1 MALAGTS
8 ARRGHSR
15 RASPKASATVW
26 ARQVGHILPVPKA
39 VLAASYTHLPNV
51 FQSSTIR
58 IVANG
63 KHTGDKAAGQL
74 LLAPDTRPFAGGVT
88 RDAVASR
95 AARGK
100 AARG

>member
-1 MALAGTS
+1 M
-8 ARRGHSR
+8 
-15 RASPKASATVW
+15 
-26 ARQVGHILPVPKA
+26 
-39 VLAASYTHLPNV
+39 

-58 IVANG
+58 IIANG

-74 LLAPDTRPFAGGVT
+74 LLAPDARLFAGGVT
-88 RDAVASR
+88 RDAIASR